1 MKLYRID
8 KLAKRGG
15 MVLKKKHILAP
26 TDAQAVRQAEDS
38 DDCPVCDVV
47 RDGELTIRGI
57 TRPITLDATF
67 EGAVALARGPRA
79 KLAFSASGQFDR
91 RE

>member
-47 RDGELTIRGI
+47 RDGER
-57 TRPITLDATF
+57 
-67 EGAVALARGPRA
+67 V
-79 KLAFSASGQFDR
+79 GQIL
-91 RE
+91 

>member
-1 MKLYRID
+1 MKLDRID

-47 RDGELTIRGI
+47 RDGER
-57 TRPITLDATF
+57 
-67 EGAVALARGPRA
+67 V
-79 KLAFSASGQFDR
+79 GQIL
-91 RE
+91 